1 MGKTFQPNPLSFS
14 LEELMETRPKRRESS
29 ERVRGERRA
38 DDAFRITDAL
48 KRHGRISLRV
58 HGTSMLPWVRPGDI
72 ALIRK
77 ISSENVRCGD
87 VVLFRREDHL
97 FVHRIVENRG
107 SLDAAELLSK
117 GDAHPAP
124 DGVVGEQELLGR
136 VVRIYRGGQRINLDA
151 PGQLA
156 LGVFISQLSLYSR
169 FWYPLAKFAA
179 IVTRPAR
186 RAMKAL
192 HISSADV
199 R

>member
-1 MGKTFQPNPLSFS
+1 
-14 LEELMETRPKRRESS
+14 METRPERRKSS
-29 ERVRGERRA
+29 ERIRGERRA
-38 DDAFRITDAL
+38 GDALRIADAL
-48 KRHGRISLRV
+48 KRRGRISLRV

-72 ALIRK
+72 ALIRL

-87 VVLFRREDHL
+87 VVLFRREEHL
-97 FVHRIVENRG
+97 LVHRIVEKRG
-107 SLDAAELLSK
+107 SIDAAELFSK
-117 GDAHPAP
+117 GDAHPAS

-136 VVRIYRGGQRINLDA
+136 VVRIYRGGHRINLDA

-186 RAMKAL
+186 RVLKAL
-192 HISSADV
+192 HISSAPI

>member
-1 MGKTFQPNPLSFS
+1 
-14 LEELMETRPKRRESS
+14 MESRSKPRESS
-29 ERVRGERRA
+29 ECVRGERREGDVLCIA
-38 DDAFRITDAL
+38 DAL
-48 KRHGRISLRV
+48 KSRGRISLRV

-72 ALIRK
+72 AFVRK
-77 ISSENVRCGD
+77 ISSEHVRCGD
-87 VVLFRREDHL
+87 IVLFRREDHL

-117 GDAHPAP
+117 GDAHPAS
-124 DGVVGEQELLGR
+124 DGIVEEQELLGR

-151 PGQLA
+151 PAQLA
-156 LGVFISQLSLYSR
+156 LGVLISQLSLYSR

-179 IVTRPAR
+179 MVTRPAR

-192 HISSADV
+192 HIPGAAI